1 MKCHNKWEMVNNMY
15 LMLIRRFI
23 NDTLDKVIPYSN
35 NANIFLAFIG
45 ERYAIPRKAKTWQL
59 MDSFINM
66 WYYGSE
72 GVRQHIMQMMT
83 IANKLS
89 DFKCLLTYNFIIYHV
104 IISLPNKFNVLKT
117 SYNIKSEEW
126 DVNTLILMYSR
137 EIKDE
142 LFELWNVNLLLWPNH
157 KNGKKC
163 YFKKGKKPF
172 FKQGSDKRMACL
184 IWHIVQSLIFKK
196 MVLKCWLC
204 NGIGYESQIIK
215 HLRLKFKVD
224 SKVSL
229 TL

>member
-1 MKCHNKWEMVNNMY
+1 MD

-35 NANIFLAFIG
+35 NANIFLAFVG
-45 ERYAIPRKAKTWQL
+45 ERYAIPRKAKPWQL

-89 DFKCLLTYNFIIYHV
+89 DFKCLLIDNFIIHHV
-104 IISLPNKFNVLKT
+104 INSLPNKFNVLKT

-126 DVNTLILMYSR
+126 DVNTLILMCSR

-163 YFKKGKKPF
+163 YFKKGEKTSF
-172 FKQGSDKRMACL
+172 QTRE
-184 IWHIVQSLIFKK
+184 W
-196 MVLKCWLC
+196 
-204 NGIGYESQIIK
+204 
-215 HLRLKFKVD
+215 
-224 SKVSL
+224 
-229 TL
+229 